1 MALSV
6 IDHGGKEGV
15 RQGDDVAKTVLAF
28 SRLDLLLKGFESCFN
43 DPHSPGLLVL
53 GAESLA
59 DLLKHTEVLWGLKT
73 SIDHFAKTS
82 DLEALDWVFWEQFP
96 LARIALFEEF
106 ADSHRLGQSHGFLD
120 DILVLNDQRWDELHR
135 NRAS

>member
-15 RQGDDVAKTVLAF
+15 RQGDDVAKTILAF
-28 SRLDLLLKGFESCFN
+28 GRLNLLLKSFETILN
-43 DPHSPGLLVL
+43 NPLSPRLSML
-53 GAESLA
+53 GAKSLG
-59 DLLKHTEVLWGLKT
+59 DLVKHTEVLSRLGT
-73 SIDHFAKTS
+73 SIDHFAEAS